1 MQAVA
6 ECVAKLC
13 LRYNSVNSIRVV
25 ADVHADAEAEKEMR
39 PSCIG
44 SLHAPLACADAQVI
58 PG

>member
-1 MQAVA
+1 MA